1 MTGSLKHVQSLIVG
15 NPDGMEDAVSQV
27 LLHSESAQFEREVND
42 FTPFIET
49 PPDLVLVCQQWPD
62 EYTNE
67 FVAELIA
74 TFPLSRL
81 ICSYSRWC
89 GSDGRTR
96 NIWPASVRVEA
107 AKAARRVQQEV
118 EVISGLRDPLPL
130 TAGLDEVFLFDH
142 S

>member
-1 MTGSLKHVQSLIVG
+1 MTGLKQVTSLILG
-15 NPDGMEDAVSQV
+15 NPDGMELAIAQV
-27 LLHSESAQFEREVND
+27 LLHSESAKFEREIND
-42 FTPFIET
+42 VTPFIET
-49 PPDLVLVCQQWPD
+49 PPDLILVCQQWPD
-62 EYTNE
+62 EYSHE

-81 ICSYSRWC
+81 VCCYSRWC

-96 NIWPASVRVEA
+96 NIWPPAVRVEA
-107 AKAARRVQQEV
+107 AKAARRVRQEV